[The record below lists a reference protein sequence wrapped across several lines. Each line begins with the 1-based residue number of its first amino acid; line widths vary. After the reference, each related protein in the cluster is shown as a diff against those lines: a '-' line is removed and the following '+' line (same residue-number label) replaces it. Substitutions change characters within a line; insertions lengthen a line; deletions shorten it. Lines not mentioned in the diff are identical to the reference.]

1 MSTSATS
8 YRGKTILPRYAF
20 IDGKLEENVPI
31 TVDNDGI
38 ITEIGGSVP
47 YDALRFEHEVF
58 LPGFVNAHSH
68 AFHRHLRGKSGIGGK
83 SADTFWKWRDNMY
96 ALVDGITTEKLY
108 EYCYRTFREMLE
120 AGITTVGEFHYVHH
134 GTSRFDLDTAVLRAA
149 QDAGI
154 RMTLIQ
160 TFYEHASFDQP
171 LLHPVQERFVSS
183 FQEFIDNLNELL
195 KFASQTVTIAV
206 AAHSARAVGFD
217 NIKKLYNYALE
228 RNLAFHIHME
238 EQPKEIDDCM
248 RFIGEKKGPS
258 DVLLEI
264 LDIGPLFSA
273 VHATYTPPANMK
285 KFTQHGAN
293 VVICPCTEGYLGDG
307 IPHIVDNQHISFGTD
322 CNNRISFLEEMRW
335 ACYSQQMRHNSRSVG
350 GLSAVRLLHN
360 ATMGGARSLSIDKIT
375 GSIEVGKQLD
385 YVSFDL
391 NSPVLTGLD
400 ADTLIDGI
408 VLSCGNR
415 EISKVVVAGIAQIL
429 H

>member
-1 MSTSATS
+1 
-8 YRGKTILPRYAF
+8 
-20 IDGKLEENVPI
+20 
-31 TVDNDGI
+31 
-38 ITEIGGSVP
+38 
-47 YDALRFEHEVF
+47 

-160 TFYEHASFDQP
+160 TFYEYASFDQP

-183 FQEFIDNLNELL
+183 YQEFIDNLNELL

-258 DVLLEI
+258 DVLLEA

-273 VHATYTPPANMK
+273 VHATYTPLANMK

-335 ACYSQQMRHNSRSVG
+335 ACYSQQVRHPSQSLIIFYEKCFRCVTTP
-350 GLSAVRLLHN
+350 AAWVVYLHFVCF
-360 ATMGGARSLSIDKIT
+360 TTPLW
-375 GSIEVGKQLD
+375 EVGKQLD

-391 NSPVLTGLD
+391 NSPVLTGLH

-408 VLSCGNR
+408 VFSCGNR
-415 EISKVVVAGIAQIL
+415 EISKVVVAGIEQV
-429 H
+429 HH